1 MKSGTRDVLIRTGL
15 VGLFLFAGGGI
26 FHVLEGPTKHEHGA
40 NEEIDHKAPLEKMR
54 VNLRVNMTEEKF
66 VNLVNKLHEYCQ
78 DHHERSSS
86 YEWTFYASLY
96 FSASV
101 VTTIGRYILRQRMTI
116 SHPQVI
122 DSNCTG
128 LNNE

>member
-1 MKSGTRDVLIRTGL
+1 MKSSTRDLLIRTGL
-15 VGLFLFAGGGI
+15 VGLFLFTGAGI
-26 FHVLEGPTKHEHGA
+26 FHVLEGSTKHGPD
-40 NEEIDHKAPLEKMR
+40 EEIDKASLEKMR
-54 VNLRVNMTEEKF
+54 MNLRVNMTKEEF
-66 VNLVNKLHEYCQ
+66 DNLVNKLHEHYQ

-101 VTTIGRYILRQRMTI
+101 VTTIGRYLLSQRMTI

-122 DSNCTG
+122 DSNCTA